1 MCERQHMS
9 NKQAIENA
17 FREGFEAGEMYAA
30 ATEVGLRHGVGL
42 DVDTAWQEYVDS
54 CSDL

>member
-1 MCERQHMS
+1 MS

-17 FREGFEAGEMYAA
+17 FREGFKAGELYCC
-30 ATEVGLRHGVGL
+30 ATEVGLRHGEGL
-42 DVDTAWQEYVDS
+42 DVDTAWQEFVDS

>member
-1 MCERQHMS
+1 MS

-17 FREGFEAGEMYAA
+17 FREGFEAGELYAT
-30 ATEVGLRHGVGL
+30 ATEVGLRHGEGL